1 MLLQK
6 IAEKILF
13 KCDGCLLA
21 ITIIGEILRENKAQ
35 TPEKWKDVYDQF
47 KYYADEVST
56 PEDYKGESK
65 TIFEAIKLSLEYGQ
79 EESDQVGMK
88 NILRA
93 ISLWDRECPAIV
105 VHFVWSYLQPQR
117 GINHFKMLLNCL
129 ITRNLVD
136 NSRNSYWSSEI
147 FLLDSWEFE
156 PLRLPKLVEE
166 YVLMKLPAIDI
177 CNVLGECQA
186 HFGVKDTSNEGQSS
200 GTTKEDSDCQDLFM
214 ERKKFLLA
222 TFLPIC
228 RTRYTNLE
236 FAEDKVNA

>member
-1 MLLQK
+1 VLLQK

-35 TPEKWKDVYDQF
+35 TPEKWKDVYEQF
-47 KYYADEVST
+47 KDYADKAPAAEY
-56 PEDYKGESK
+56 YKGESK

-79 EESDQVGMK
+79 EESDRVGMK

-93 ISLWDRECPAIV
+93 ISSLDRECQAIV
-105 VHFVWSYLQPQR
+105 VHLVWSYLQQQQ
-117 GINHFKMLLNCL
+117 GINHVEMLLNCL
-129 ITRNLVD
+129 IARNLVD
-136 NSRNSYWSSEI
+136 NSCNSYWSSEI
-147 FLLDSWEFE
+147 FLQDSWEFE
-156 PLRLPKLVEE
+156 PLRLPKLVKE
-166 YVLMKLPAIDI
+166 YVLTKLPAIDI
-177 CNVLGECQA
+177 CNVLENGSE
-186 HFGVKDTSNEGQSS
+186 E
-200 GTTKEDSDCQDLFM
+200 LFI
-214 ERKKFLLA
+214 LLA